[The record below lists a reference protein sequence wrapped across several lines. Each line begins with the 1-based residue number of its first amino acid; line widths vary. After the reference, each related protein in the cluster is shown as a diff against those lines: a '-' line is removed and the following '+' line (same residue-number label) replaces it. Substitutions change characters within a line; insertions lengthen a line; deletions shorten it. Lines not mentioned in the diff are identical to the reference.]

1 MNPQEL
7 NERIQNVAS
16 DAAEYIPIEEPTIGP
31 VLVNMADVEAT
42 SVSWLWR
49 HRFAKGRLSLLVG
62 RAGLGKSF
70 FTLDA
75 AARISTGRNWPDG
88 ESCEA
93 GSVLLICCEDDP
105 GDTIR
110 VRLDAAGADASK
122 VQLLKAVRTIDAE
135 TDLPS

>member
-49 HRFAKGRLSLLVG
+49 HRFAKGDCRFLSVAQDSESPSSRLMRLHESVPD
-62 RAGLGKSF
+62 ATGLMENP
-70 FTLDA
+70 
-75 AARISTGRNWPDG
+75 ARPDLF
-88 ESCEA
+88 C
-93 GSVLLICCEDDP
+93 
-105 GDTIR
+105 
-110 VRLDAAGADASK
+110 
-122 VQLLKAVRTIDAE
+122 
-135 TDLPS
+135 